1 MSRRHPMFL
10 GGEWRE
16 SGAWMEVRSPYDDQ
30 VVGVVA
36 QAGERE
42 AAEAVD
48 RAMSAFAATRDLPS
62 HKRAEI
68 LNKIAEGLDRRKEE
82 IARTIA
88 LEAGKPISE
97 ARVEAGRAAF
107 TFRCAGEE
115 AKRIGGEMI
124 PLDLL
129 QPSEGRWGITRRFP
143 IGPILAIS
151 PFNFPLNLVADKV
164 APAIAAGNPIILKPA
179 SKTPITALLLAEV
192 VKEAGLPDG
201 GFSVLPCP
209 GKVTEGILADDRIKM
224 LTFTGSPPVGWGL
237 KAKAVK
243 KKVILELGGN
253 AGVIVHEDAPFEFT
267 VSRCVFGAFAFSGQV
282 CISVQRIYAHEPI
295 YQAFL
300 DRFVPQVRNLK
311 MGDPLE
317 ESTKIGPM
325 IDLVAAEQTEQW
337 VAEAVEKG
345 AKVLCGGK
353 RQGRFFEPT
362 VLADV
367 DPATK
372 VSCREVF
379 APVVSVAPYRNFEDA
394 LSAVNDSVYGL
405 QAGVF
410 TRDLARAFRA
420 FEGIE
425 VGGVILNDVPTYRI
439 DHMPYGG
446 VKESGF
452 GREGIRYTIEE
463 MTEPR
468 LLVIRTAR

>member
-48 RAMSAFAATRDLPS
+48 RATSAFAATRDLPS
-62 HKRAEI
+62 HKRAEV

-107 TFRCAGEE
+107 TFRCAAEE

-129 QPSEGRWGITRRFP
+129 RPSEGRWGITRRFP
-143 IGPILAIS
+143 VGPILAIS
-151 PFNFPLNLVADKV
+151 PFNFPLNLVAHKV

-209 GKVTEGILADDRIKM
+209 GKVAEGILADDRIKM
-224 LTFTGSPPVGWGL
+224 LTFTGSPPVGWSL

-253 AGVIVHEDAPFEFT
+253 AGVIVHEDAPLEFA

-311 MGDPLE
+311 MGDPLD

-325 IDLVAAEQTEQW
+325 IDLGAAEQTEQW
-337 VAEAVEKG
+337 VAEAVGKG

-362 VLADV
+362 VLTDV

-379 APVVSVAPYRNFEDA
+379 APVVSVAPYRNFEDV

-410 TRDLARAFRA
+410 TRDLARAFQA
-420 FEGIE
+420 FETLE

-452 GREGIRYTIEE
+452 GREGIHYTIEE
-463 MTEPR
+463 MTELR
-468 LLVIRTAR
+468 LLVVNRNF